1 MRPEVQYL
9 LDKTLWGIES
19 VKINSSS
26 AEFGPVA
33 PLKSREQ
40 SFVHPS
46 PGTKGP
52 VAAIALC
59 KMQSSLDADDTY
71 QGVPDRGG
79 KLQKE
84 GCLQAGSFLSFSDK
98 MPVWV
103 LYDPKENFVNPYH
116 ERNHR

>member
-26 AEFGPVA
+26 AKFGPVA

-52 VAAIALC
+52 VATIALY
-59 KMQSSLDADDTY
+59 KMQSSPDADETHT
-71 QGVPDRGG
+71 R
-79 KLQKE
+79 E
-84 GCLQAGSFLSFSDK
+84 FLTEA
-98 MPVWV
+98 
-103 LYDPKENFVNPYH
+103 ENCRKKAACRLAVS
-116 ERNHR
+116 